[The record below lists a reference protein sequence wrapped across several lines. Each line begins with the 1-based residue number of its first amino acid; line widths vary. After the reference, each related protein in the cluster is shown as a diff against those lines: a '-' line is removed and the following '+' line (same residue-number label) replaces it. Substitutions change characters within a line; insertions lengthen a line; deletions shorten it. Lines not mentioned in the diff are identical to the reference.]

1 MSGRSSLASWQT
13 LASLAGE
20 IKQQHLVDLFAN
32 DAERFE
38 RFSTQIDGVFFDYS
52 KNLIT
57 QDVKN
62 ALLTLANEVD
72 LASWR
77 DKMFSGEK
85 INFTENRAVLH
96 TALRKR
102 SNEAI
107 YVDGENVVDAVNAEL
122 TKIKAFTEKVRSGEW
137 LGYTGKRITDVVS
150 IGVGGSNLGP
160 QMATEALAA
169 YADNTLNVHYASN
182 ADGMQIAAVL
192 NKVNPD
198 TTLFVISSKTFTTSE
213 TMANAKTA
221 VAWLKGAA
229 GCDSAVAKHFA
240 AVSTNLEKTSEFG
253 INPDNVFT
261 MWDWVGGRFS
271 MWSAIG
277 LPIALYLG
285 FDMFVELLE
294 GAFEVDEHFLKADF
308 EDNIPVLMA
317 VLSVW
322 NTSFLDAR
330 AQAILPYDQS
340 MHMLPAYLQQAE
352 MESNGK
358 SVTFD
363 GTEINYTSVPL
374 IWGMTGI
381 NGQHAFYQ
389 YLHQG
394 TTIVPADFIGSIT
407 PVTDVN
413 NHHQILMANF
423 FAQTEA
429 MMTGVTK
436 EQVIADLSSRGISQ
450 AQIDALVEHK
460 VHKGNRPTTSILLD
474 KIDAKHL
481 GRLIALYEH
490 KIFCQGIILEICS
503 FDQWGVELGKG
514 LANAIQKELETD
526 ECFEHDSS
534 TAGLIALYKNKRQ
547 KADKCQG

>member
-1 MSGRSSLASWQT
+1 MSSRSSLASWQT
-13 LASLAGE
+13 LAGLASD

-32 DAERFE
+32 DAQRFE

-62 ALLTLANEVD
+62 ALLALANDVD

-85 INFTENRAVLH
+85 INITENRAVLH

-102 SNEAI
+102 NNQAV

-122 TKIKAFTEKVRSGEW
+122 NKISAFTEKVRSGAW

-169 YADNTLNVHYASN
+169 YADETLKVHYASN
-182 ADGMQIAAVL
+182 ADGMQIANVL
-192 NKVNPD
+192 SKVNAE
-198 TTLFVISSKTFTTSE
+198 TTLFIISSKTFTTSE

-221 VAWLKGAA
+221 VAWLKQAA
-229 GCDSAVAKHFA
+229 GNDDAVAKHFA

-285 FDMFVELLE
+285 FDAFIELLE
-294 GAFEVDEHFLKADF
+294 GAFEVDQHFVETNF
-308 EDNIPVLMA
+308 ENNIPVLMA
-317 VLSVW
+317 LLSVW

-363 GTEINYTSVPL
+363 GKAIDYTSVPL

-394 TTIVPADFIGSIT
+394 TTIVPADFIGSIK
-407 PVTDVN
+407 PVHEVN
-413 NHHQILMANF
+413 NHHEILMANF

-429 MMTGVTK
+429 MMTGVSKAQVEK
-436 EQVIADLSSRGISQ
+436 ELASKGLSEARIAE
-450 AQIDALVEHK
+450 LVEHK
-460 VHKGNRPTTSILLD
+460 VHQGNRPTTSILLD
-474 KIDAKHL
+474 TIDAKHL

-526 ECFEHDSS
+526 ETLAHDSS
-534 TAGLIALYKNKRQ
+534 TAGLIALYKNKR
-547 KADKCQG
+547 KN